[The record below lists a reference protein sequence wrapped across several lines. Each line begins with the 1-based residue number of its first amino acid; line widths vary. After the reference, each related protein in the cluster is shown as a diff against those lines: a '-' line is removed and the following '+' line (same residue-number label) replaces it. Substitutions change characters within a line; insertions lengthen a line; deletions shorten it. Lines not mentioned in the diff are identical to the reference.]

1 MADFSALTHR
11 SGELY
16 RKLFPIPCL
25 LCGLPAADT
34 PLCQA
39 CIGELPW
46 LDKACQRCGLPLQ
59 SAQICGHCL
68 HSPPIQQHSFSLL
81 RYQAAVPRCITRFKF
96 HQQLQFADFFAM
108 QMAKQL
114 QQRDSLP
121 QCLIPIPLHP
131 RRLRS
136 RGFNQS
142 LEVASRLGKTLGIAC
157 RPELLQRVR
166 NTPSQSQLHFRER
179 QRNIRHAFACSAA
192 PLPTHIALIDDVMT
206 TGQTVA
212 EAARVLQRRGV
223 QIIEVWTIARAISH
237 Y

>member
-1 MADFSALTHR
+1 M
-11 SGELY
+11 
-16 RKLFPIPCL
+16 
-25 LCGLPAADT
+25 
-34 PLCQA
+34 PL
-39 CIGELPW
+39 E
-46 LDKACQRCGLPLQ
+46 

-68 HSPPIQQHSFSLL
+68 HSPPIQEHSFSLL

-96 HQQLQFADFFAM
+96 HQQLQFADFFAEH
-108 QMAKQL
+108 MAKQL
-114 QQRDSLP
+114 QQRHDLP
-121 QCLIPIPLHP
+121 ACLIPIPLHP

-142 LEVASRLGKTLGIAC
+142 LEVATRLARKLGIRC

-166 NTPSQSQLHFRER
+166 NTPSQSQLHYRQR
-179 QRNIRHAFACSAA
+179 QRNIRHAFASTALS
-192 PLPTHIALIDDVMT
+192 LPTHIALLDDVMT

-212 EAARVLQRRGV
+212 EAARILQAGGV

>member
-1 MADFSALTHR
+1 MAVISALTHR
-11 SGELY
+11 SVELY

-25 LCGLPAADT
+25 LCGLPAHKA
-34 PLCQA
+34 PLCQP

-46 LDKACQRCGLPLQ
+46 LETACPRCAMPLE

-96 HQQLQFADFFAM
+96 HQQLQFAEFFAGH
-108 QMAKQL
+108 MAKQL
-114 QQRDSLP
+114 LQRQDLP
-121 QCLIPIPLHP
+121 ACLIPIPLHP

-142 LEVASRLGKTLGIAC
+142 LEVATRLGQKLGICC
-157 RPELLQRVR
+157 RPELLQRIR
-166 NTPSQSQLHFRER
+166 NTPSQSQLHYR
-179 QRNIRHAFACSAA
+179 QRKRNIRGAFAPTAA
-192 PLPTHIALIDDVMT
+192 ALPSHVALLDDVMT

-212 EAARVLQRRGV
+212 EAARILQGGGV